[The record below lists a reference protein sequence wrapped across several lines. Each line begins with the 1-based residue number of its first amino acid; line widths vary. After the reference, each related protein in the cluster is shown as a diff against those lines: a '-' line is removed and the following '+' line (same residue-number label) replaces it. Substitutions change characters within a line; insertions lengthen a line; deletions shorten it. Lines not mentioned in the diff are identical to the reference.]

1 MNHPL
6 MAIPQVSRKRL
17 FWALFIF
24 TIVVMYCM
32 NLVGEPLNT
41 SEAPYGIV
49 SYELAGTVDQA
60 QVILDS
66 WDQNA
71 RLHAAFSLG
80 FDYLFMALYSTTI
93 ALACIWGAQLLPTR
107 GWPGARIGFLL
118 AWGLWLAAI
127 LDGIENVA
135 LSLELFG
142 GPVAPWPQVAQTTAI
157 VKFSLIFLGLSFSFV
172 ALIVKLWKRPV
183 SQ

>member
-71 RLHAAFSLG
+71 NGR
-80 FDYLFMALYSTTI
+80 
-93 ALACIWGAQLLPTR
+93 
-107 GWPGARIGFLL
+107 
-118 AWGLWLAAI
+118 
-127 LDGIENVA
+127 
-135 LSLELFG
+135 
-142 GPVAPWPQVAQTTAI
+142 
-157 VKFSLIFLGLSFSFV
+157 
-172 ALIVKLWKRPV
+172 
-183 SQ
+183 